1 VVDKL
6 SFLAKNDLLPKASG
20 WLKANPDVKFNGTFT
35 DGNGVG
41 ICDWDAPNKEKVRE
55 AVKRLGVPYDQIVGI
70 GQVLPYHGGR
80 LATAPVGSQRRC

>member
-1 VVDKL
+1 MARVLVIHCTDKGKL
-6 SFLAKNDLLPKASG
+6 PLQQMDRNDLLAKANE

-55 AVKRLGVPYDQIVGI
+55 AVEKLGTPYDQIVEA
-70 GQVLPYHGGR
+70 GQVLP
-80 LATAPVGSQRRC
+80 